1 MQIGNRKALSGDQRA
16 GHFHGLVV
24 GLMGGGVAKFAK
36 HSITLQSDQPRRFSR
51 FIGEGT
57 ASLGGDE
64 GERGDLLRRIF
75 PPPLDQI

>member
-36 HSITLQSDQPRRFSR
+36 HSITLQSDQPVDSA
-51 FIGEGT
+51 G
-57 ASLGGDE
+57 SS
-64 GERGDLLRRIF
+64 ERARPVLEAMRGSGAIS
-75 PPPLDQI
+75 